1 MENISCSL
9 ERHQKEIRLFRKA
22 DNKRVIALKK
32 ISVNLIAAALILVV
46 LVGIVLYA
54 SRSKPAAETAG
65 EVPAISYEE
74 QKLEERYANGQAAM
88 ERGDWEWALGIF
100 TSLGNYAD
108 SVQQAEAAQAKI
120 DALEAQRLA
129 DAYAAAEALEQ
140 AEDFDGAAE
149 AFLELEDYSDSAT
162 RALACWY
169 LEGEL
174 QESLG
179 NRGAAAIAFGKAG
192 DYWNARARSLAL
204 WDQVAVRNTITA
216 GFDYTVALAENGT
229 LLHTR
234 RLQLKEEYQSDPSR
248 LGTIIAVDG
257 LLCLRDDGT
266 VINPWTR
273 ETALAEEVSTW
284 RNIVSISDGMGL
296 KSDGTVVQS
305 SYASRTY
312 VPFTDQAKWRDL
324 VAIDGN
330 CGLHADGTVLEV
342 GGIFC
347 TYNQWTDVKAIAC
360 GNGFL
365 IALRGDGTLYAEDLD
380 EAMQTDKT
388 GLVQGIDHVVSLS
401 TGEAT
406 RHWAVVSED
415 GSVLAWGDND
425 WGQCNT
431 QDWTDI
437 VAVAVGAYHTV
448 GLKRDGTLVSTGANY
463 NDEYYEDLGKYGEPY
478 ICWGQSD
485 VEGWRVSMGTQ
496 PPDDLS
502 CTPEQAIAQLEERQP
517 LWSSLFSE
525 PFDTSGGQP
534 RDNLAA
540 GENGAIYW
548 TRWNDYGEPIIIRN
562 TGDTAATVLT
572 VEGDVWLRAMLEH
585 EGYLYFLMKEMKE
598 EALYRIPAEG
608 GTPELLRSNIDGYT
622 GSPPY
627 CIAGNTAFVVTDT
640 GQLLAISLDNPEEA
654 MLIWNPQH
662 RCKFL
667 SLFPADNGL
676 VLLVS
681 CHQEDRDI
689 LCWLY
694 LSKDGVSLLDLTG
707 YSSLDPTYFS
717 DESLHLYRIAYQ
729 EEAFEICRVD
739 GATGRKKSPIAS
751 LSPEQNP
758 ARRAVSGEMLTF
770 ATQCFDEENKL
781 WETFYA
787 LDLRTGAIRELLRF
801 PHTGSHNVSHE
812 QFPSFQPCGDDL
824 YLSGYHVSCHITRYR
839 GIYAGAAP
847 VEEGFSHM
855 QRKWTVLEDK

>member
-1 MENISCSL
+1 M
-9 ERHQKEIRLFRKA
+9 
-22 DNKRVIALKK
+22 KK

-54 SRSKPAAETAG
+54 SRSKPAAETAD

-88 ERGDWEWALGIF
+88 ERGDWEWARGIF

-149 AFLELEDYSDSAT
+149 AFLELEDYSDSVT

-204 WDQVAVRNTITA
+204 WDQVALRNTITA

-234 RLQLKEEYQSDPSR
+234 RLQLREEYQADPSR

-266 VINPWTR
+266 VINPWNRDTDLD
-273 ETALAEEVSTW
+273 AVLSTW
-284 RNIVSISDGMGL
+284 QDVVSISSSSGL
-296 KSDGTVVQS
+296 KMDGTILSVNEKPADYAGNTEDSEHKDFVVAHNNCTLTSDGTV
-305 SYASRTY
+305 ASVPGGYRTY
-312 VPFTDQAKWRDL
+312 KK
-324 VAIDGN
+324 
-330 CGLHADGTVLEV
+330 
-342 GGIFC
+342 
-347 TYNQWTDVKAIAC
+347 WTDVVDITC
-360 GNGFL
+360 GGNIL
-365 IALRGDGTLYAEDLD
+365 LALRDDGRVYAEGAI
-380 EAMQTDKT
+380 EAVKTDQD
-388 GLVQGIDHVVSLS
+388 GLVEGIDPVRSLAIVSDE
-401 TGEAT
+401 GA
-406 RHWAVVSED
+406 RHCAVVFQN
-415 GSVLAWGDND
+415 GTVFAWGDND

-534 RDNLAA
+534 SDYLAA

-640 GQLLAISLDNPEEA
+640 GQLLAISLDKPEEA

-707 YSSLDPTYFS
+707 YSSLDPTYFA
-717 DESLHLYRIAYQ
+717 DENLHLYRKAYSG
-729 EEAFEICRVD
+729 EAFEICRVD
-739 GATGRKKSPIAS
+739 GAAGRKKSPIAS